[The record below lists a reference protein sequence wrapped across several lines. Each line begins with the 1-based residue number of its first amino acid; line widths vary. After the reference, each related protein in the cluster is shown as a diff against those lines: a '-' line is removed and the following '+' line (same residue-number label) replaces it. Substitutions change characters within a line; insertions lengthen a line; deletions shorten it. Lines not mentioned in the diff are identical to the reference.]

1 VRGVRGVGSPENSTV
16 LILVLLYVEFEKAP
30 CGGEYMPDYDYDYD
44 LTGIPET
51 GLLDMVRL
59 ILSKPGPLTD
69 TDRRELERIN
79 QEITD
84 RDKVGALE
92 ARRAQYKVRRLRQK
106 IKEKIK

>member
-1 VRGVRGVGSPENSTV
+1 MIASVNISIPQGKLRSPWMG
-16 LILVLLYVEFEKAP
+16 LPIP
-30 CGGEYMPDYDYDYD
+30 GDRP

-51 GLLDMVRL
+51 GLLDMVRI

-69 TDRRELERIN
+69 TDRRELEQIN

-84 RDKVGALE
+84 RDKLGERE
-92 ARRAQYKVRRLRQK
+92 ARREQYKVRRLRQK

>member
-1 VRGVRGVGSPENSTV
+1 MSQKRR
-16 LILVLLYVEFEKAP
+16 KP
-30 CGGEYMPDYDYDYD
+30 CGGGYMPDYDHD

-69 TDRRELERIN
+69 TDRRELEQIN

-84 RDKVGALE
+84 RDKDGARE
-92 ARRAQYKVRRLRQK
+92 ARREQYKVRRLRLK
-106 IKEKIK
+106 IKEKVLDKGV